1 VKKKG
6 VQSVAYYTKTQVL
19 EVTFHNSTA
28 AERQAV
34 ARRVNNR

>member
-1 VKKKG
+1 

-28 AERQAV
+28 AERQAAAV
-34 ARRVNNR
+34 ELVNNR